1 MLQSCWLSWDVWET
15 SLWTLSKKPLSGTGL
30 LRSLTG
36 AAVDVETQSYPEVTR
51 AKTYQSV
58 SREQEI

>member
-1 MLQSCWLSWDVWET
+1 VWET